1 MSLSLRTVERE
12 SFASRLG
19 FLLVSAGCAVG
30 AGNVWRFPY
39 ITGKN
44 GGAAFVLVYLLF
56 LAIMGLPVMVAEF
69 SIGRA
74 SRKNLAGGMSAL
86 EPEGTKWHIYGYIGI
101 FGNLLLMMFYTTI
114 AGWFLGYLYHMI
126 AGNFVGLTAAE
137 VGSTFSSFT
146 ASTPEVMGWTTIVIA
161 LGFLVCALGL
171 RNGVERVT
179 KFMMIALF
187 MLMFL
192 LIGRA
197 VTLEGAAEGLKFY
210 LQPDFSKLGWSGVYD
225 AMGQAFFTLSLG
237 IGSMTIFGSYVNK
250 DRTLMGES
258 INIMALDTL
267 VAFMAGLI
275 IFPTCASFG
284 VNVAEGPGL
293 IFVALPNIFNSMPF
307 GQFWGSLFFL
317 FMVFAAMST
326 VVAVFENLVG
336 FSMDELK
343 WSRKKAS
350 LIGFIVVFVASLP
363 CILGFGPLSFIQPL
377 GAGSTILDLEDF
389 ILSNNLLPIGS
400 LIIVLFCVLRSGWGW
415 ENFVK
420 EANIG
425 KGLKFP
431 ERAESYMRYIL
442 PLIILVVFVMGYV
455 TRFG

>member
-1 MSLSLRTVERE
+1 VERE

-19 FLLVSAGCAVG
+19 FILVSAGCAIG

-44 GGAAFVLVYLLF
+44 GGAAFVLIYLLF
-56 LAIMGLPVMVAEF
+56 LVIMGLPVMVAEF

-74 SRKNLAGGMSAL
+74 SRRNLASGMRIL
-86 EPEGTKWHIYGYIGI
+86 EPKGKKWHIYGYIGI
-101 FGNLLLMMFYTTI
+101 FGSLLLMMFYTTI
-114 AGWFLGYLYHMI
+114 SGWFLGYFYHMV
-126 AGNFVGLTAAE
+126 AGHFTGLTAAE
-137 VGSTFSSFT
+137 IGGTFASFT
-146 ASTPEVMGWTTIVIA
+146 TNIPEVLGWATLVIA
-161 LGFLVCALGL
+161 IGFLVCALGL

-179 KFMMIALF
+179 KIMMIALF
-187 MLMFL
+187 LLMVL

-197 VTLEGAAEGLKFY
+197 ITLPDATEGLRFY
-210 LQPDFSKLGWSGVYD
+210 LRPDFSKLSWNGVYD

-250 DRTLMGES
+250 ERTLIGES
-258 INIMALDTL
+258 VNIIVLDLL

-293 IFVALPNIFNSMPF
+293 VFVALPNIFNSMPS
-307 GQFWGSLFFL
+307 GRFWGSLFFL

-326 VVAVFENLVG
+326 VIAVFENLVA
-336 FSMDELK
+336 FVMDELG
-343 WSRKKAS
+343 WSRRKAS
-350 LIGFIVVFVASLP
+350 LAGFFVVFFASLP
-363 CILGFGPLSFIQPL
+363 CVLGFGPLSFIQPL

-389 ILSNNLLPIGS
+389 IVSNNLLPIGS
-400 LIIVLFCVLRSGWGW
+400 LILVLFCTLRSGWGW
-415 ENFVK
+415 EDFLR
-420 EANIG
+420 EANTG
-425 KGLKFP
+425 RGPGFP
-431 ERAESYMRYIL
+431 ERAESYIRYVL
-442 PLIILVVFVMGYV
+442 PLIIAIIFVMGYL

>member
-1 MSLSLRTVERE
+1 MERE

-56 LAIMGLPVMVAEF
+56 LAILGLPVMIAEF

-74 SRKNLAGGMSAL
+74 SRKNLAGGMRSL

-126 AGNFVGLTAAE
+126 AGDFVGLTAVE
-137 VGSTFSSFT
+137 IGNTFASFT
-146 ASTPEVMGWTTIVIA
+146 TSTPEVLGWAFLVIL

-179 KFMMIALF
+179 KFMMVALF
-187 MLMFL
+187 LLMVL

-237 IGSMTIFGSYVNK
+237 IGSMTIFGSYVNR

-293 IFVALPNIFNSMPF
+293 IFVALPNIFNSMPL

-317 FMVFAAMST
+317 LMVFAAMST
-326 VVAVFENLVG
+326 VVAVFENLVA
-336 FSMDELK
+336 FSMDEFGFT
-343 WSRKKAS
+343 RKKS
-350 LIGFIVVFVASLP
+350 SITGFFIVLFASLP
-363 CILGFGPLSFIQPL
+363 CILGFGPLSFIQPF

-400 LIIVLFCVLRSGWGW
+400 LIIVLFCALRSGWGW
-415 ENFVK
+415 SGFIK
-420 EANIG
+420 EANTG
-425 KGLKFP
+425 RGLKFP
-431 ERAESYMRYIL
+431 ERAESYMRYVL
-442 PLIILVVFVMGYV
+442 PLIIVVIFALGYI
-455 TRFG
+455 TKFG

>member
-1 MSLSLRTVERE
+1 MRSVERE
-12 SFASRLG
+12 SFGSRLG
-19 FLLVSAGCAVG
+19 FLLVSAGCAIG

-74 SRKNLAGGMSAL
+74 SRKNLASGMRSL

-114 AGWFLGYLYHMI
+114 GGWFLGYLYHMI
-126 AGNFVGLTAAE
+126 AGDFVGLTAAE
-137 VGSTFSSFT
+137 VGSAFVSFT
-146 ASTPEVMGWTTIVIA
+146 TNIPEVLGWTLLVIF

-179 KFMMIALF
+179 KFMMLALF
-187 MLMFL
+187 LLMVL

-197 VTLEGAAEGLKFY
+197 VTLEGAGEGLKFY
-210 LQPDFSKLGWSGVYD
+210 LQPDFSKLSWNGVYD

-250 DRTLMGES
+250 DRTLTGES
-258 INIMALDTL
+258 INIIALDTL

-293 IFVALPNIFNSMPF
+293 VFVALPNIFNSMPL

-317 FMVFAAMST
+317 FMVFAAMTT

-336 FSMDELK
+336 FSMDEFGFT
-343 WSRKKAS
+343 RKKSS

-400 LIIVLFCVLRSGWGW
+400 LIIVLFCTLRSGWGW
-415 ENFVK
+415 GNFIK
-420 EANIG
+420 EANTG
-425 KGLKFP
+425 RGLKFP
-431 ERAESYMRYIL
+431 ERAESYMRYVL
-442 PLIILVVFVMGYV
+442 PLIIIIIFVLGYI
-455 TRFG
+455 TKFS